1 MQLSSQLSLDD
12 GFQFG
17 LGAFETIA
25 IEHGQPVFLEKH
37 LARLDR
43 AAAFLQLSSC
53 KARNLTPERIRSY
66 LAAHSTSHHSVLKIL
81 LTKENLLFRTRP
93 NPYTP
98 EHYTA
103 GFCMDF
109 SPVLRNETSPLVAH
123 KTLNYGD
130 CILEKRAA
138 ISLGLNERFF

>member
-1 MQLSSQLSLDD
+1 M
-12 GFQFG
+12 
-17 LGAFETIA
+17 
-25 IEHGQPVFLEKH
+25 
-37 LARLDR
+37 
-43 AAAFLQLSSC
+43 
-53 KARNLTPERIRSY
+53 
-66 LAAHSTSHHSVLKIL
+66 LKIL

-138 ISLGLNERFF
+138 ISLGLNERFSEHQRQLC